1 MENKYYTP
9 TIEEFYVG
17 FEYEHLTGFEKVFK
31 PVIFDI
37 EKMVTC
43 FIEPGVDSKGVYSE
57 TTCILGIQKCI
68 QNNQCRVKYL
78 DKEDIQS
85 LGWEGHDDYYTH
97 SGGRYKLVI
106 ETFDTYQSI
115 LIESLSGFK
124 YYNYLDSI
132 KNKSELKKLMQQL
145 GIYGKQ

>member
-9 TIEEFYVG
+9 TIEEFHVG
-17 FEYEHLTGFEKVFK
+17 FEYEIYEDWDIPGREKSWHKQVFGEDGDN
-31 PVIFDI
+31 PEQMGYVSDYSLDI
-37 EKMVTC
+37 
-43 FIEPGVDSKGVYSE
+43 I
-57 TTCILGIQKCI
+57 
-68 QNNQCRVKYL
+68 RVKYL

-85 LGWEGHDDYYTH
+85 LGWEGYDDYYTH

-145 GIYGKQ
+145 GII